1 MVSGMAASGFKAPL
15 RHVILQ
21 KESNRRLRSLPMH
34 DVLRA
39 RLLRK
44 IESLPEE
51 QVYQILDYIEFLESK
66 YATEA
71 TPEASGLQS
80 FAEKLEDQLRKRTV
94 SPSSLR
100 EAFQLISAADKV
112 LSNVAN
118 VGKELLG
125 DLNGTPEGKGGK
137 GSEKESKREDGGAGS
152 TRGKPK
158 DGPGKDSDG

>member
-1 MVSGMAASGFKAPL
+1 
-15 RHVILQ
+15 
-21 KESNRRLRSLPMH
+21 MH
-34 DVLRA
+34 DVLRS

-51 QVYQILDYIEFLESK
+51 QVYQVLDYIEFLDSK
-66 YATEA
+66 YSKDH
-71 TPEASGLQS
+71 PVEASGLQS

-125 DLNGTPEGKGGK
+125 DLNGGAEGKVGKGGK
-137 GSEKESKREDGGAGS
+137 GEQKTSGRGESKEKKSSSGGS
-152 TRGKPK
+152 
-158 DGPGKDSDG
+158 GKDKTDSRDS

>member
-1 MVSGMAASGFKAPL
+1 
-15 RHVILQ
+15 
-21 KESNRRLRSLPMH
+21 MH

-51 QVYQILDYIEFLESK
+51 QVYQILDFIEFLESK
-66 YATEA
+66 YAKDLPA
-71 TPEASGLQS
+71 EASGLQS

-100 EAFQLISAADKV
+100 EAFQLIAAADKV

-125 DLNGTPEGKGGK
+125 DLNGSPEGKGGK
-137 GSEKESKREDGGAGS
+137 RSGKAAKPSKAGGG
-152 TRGKPK
+152 G
-158 DGPGKDSDG
+158 GKDEGPAGKSEAQDVSSSE

>member
-1 MVSGMAASGFKAPL
+1 
-15 RHVILQ
+15 
-21 KESNRRLRSLPMH
+21 MH

-51 QVYQILDYIEFLESK
+51 QVYQVLDYIEFLESK
-66 YATEA
+66 YAEEA
-71 TPEASGLQS
+71 PGEASGLQS

-100 EAFQLISAADKV
+100 EAFQLIASADKI
-112 LSNVAN
+112 LSNVTN

-125 DLNGTPEGKGGK
+125 DLNGGPDGKRGKGPKGGGEKEGKGKEGGDSSTESGK
-137 GSEKESKREDGGAGS
+137 GSAR
-152 TRGKPK
+152 
-158 DGPGKDSDG
+158 

>member
-1 MVSGMAASGFKAPL
+1 
-15 RHVILQ
+15 
-21 KESNRRLRSLPMH
+21 MH

-66 YATEA
+66 YSPDLSA
-71 TPEASGLQS
+71 EASGLQS

-94 SPSSLR
+94 SPASLR
-100 EAFQLISAADKV
+100 EAFQLISAADRV

-118 VGKELLG
+118 VGRELLG
-125 DLNGTPEGKGGK
+125 DLNGSSEGKGGK
-137 GSEKESKREDGGAGS
+137 GKERVAKPSKGGGDAGHDEPAGDGPTGGGA
-152 TRGKPK
+152 P
-158 DGPGKDSDG
+158 PE

>member
-1 MVSGMAASGFKAPL
+1 
-15 RHVILQ
+15 
-21 KESNRRLRSLPMH
+21 MH

-51 QVYQILDYIEFLESK
+51 QVYQVLDYIEFLESK
-66 YATEA
+66 YAQEA
-71 TPEASGLQS
+71 PGEASGLQS

-100 EAFQLISAADKV
+100 EAFQLIASADKI

-125 DLNGTPEGKGGK
+125 DLNGGPEGKRGKGPKGGGEKEGKGKEGGDSSTESGK
-137 GSEKESKREDGGAGS
+137 GSAR
-152 TRGKPK
+152 
-158 DGPGKDSDG
+158 

>member
-1 MVSGMAASGFKAPL
+1 
-15 RHVILQ
+15 
-21 KESNRRLRSLPMH
+21 MH

-51 QVYQILDYIEFLESK
+51 QVYQILDFIEFLESK
-66 YATEA
+66 YAKESA
-71 TPEASGLQS
+71 PEASGLQS

-94 SPSSLR
+94 SPASLR
-100 EAFQLISAADKV
+100 EAFQLIAAADKV

-125 DLNGTPEGKGGK
+125 DLNGSTEDKPGKGGGK
-137 GSEKESKREDGGAGS
+137 GSNPSKPKESHGRPGEGS
-152 TRGKPK
+152 EG
-158 DGPGKDSDG
+158 GPGKGDRSSG

>member
-1 MVSGMAASGFKAPL
+1 
-15 RHVILQ
+15 
-21 KESNRRLRSLPMH
+21 MH

-39 RLLRK
+39 RLMRK

-66 YATEA
+66 YSSEA
-71 TPEASGLQS
+71 PAEASGLQS

-118 VGKELLG
+118 VGRELLG
-125 DLNGTPEGKGGK
+125 DLNGGGEERGEK
-137 GSEKESKREDGGAGS
+137 GSEKEKREGEKVRKEPRSEPKNGPAG
-152 TRGKPK
+152 
-158 DGPGKDSDG
+158 

>member
-1 MVSGMAASGFKAPL
+1 
-15 RHVILQ
+15 
-21 KESNRRLRSLPMH
+21 MH

-66 YATEA
+66 YARDLSAET
-71 TPEASGLQS
+71 SGLQS

-94 SPSSLR
+94 SPASLR
-100 EAFQLISAADKV
+100 EAFQLISAADRV

-118 VGKELLG
+118 VGRELLG
-125 DLNGTPEGKGGK
+125 DLNGSAEGKGGK
-137 GSEKESKREDGGAGS
+137 GKGRPSRAAKGSGGSGDDGRDEDGATGGGAS
-152 TRGKPK
+152 GK
-158 DGPGKDSDG
+158 

>member
-1 MVSGMAASGFKAPL
+1 
-15 RHVILQ
+15 
-21 KESNRRLRSLPMH
+21 MH
-34 DVLRA
+34 DVLRT

-51 QVYQILDYIEFLESK
+51 QVYQILDFIEFLESK
-66 YATEA
+66 YAKDLPA
-71 TPEASGLQS
+71 EASGLQS
-80 FAEKLEDQLRKRTV
+80 FAEKLEDQLRRRAV

-125 DLNGTPEGKGGK
+125 DLNGAPEEKGRKKPAESSKVRKEGNRGGAKGGGYGNAK
-137 GSEKESKREDGGAGS
+137 TKEESGDE
-152 TRGKPK
+152 
-158 DGPGKDSDG
+158 

>member
-1 MVSGMAASGFKAPL
+1 
-15 RHVILQ
+15 
-21 KESNRRLRSLPMH
+21 MH

-66 YATEA
+66 YARDISA
-71 TPEASGLQS
+71 EASGLQS

-94 SPSSLR
+94 SPASLR
-100 EAFQLISAADKV
+100 EAFQLISAADRV

-125 DLNGTPEGKGGK
+125 DLNGSSEGKGGK
-137 GSEKESKREDGGAGS
+137 GRGRPTRGTKGSGGSGEDG
-152 TRGKPK
+152 
-158 DGPGKDSDG
+158 

>member
-1 MVSGMAASGFKAPL
+1 
-15 RHVILQ
+15 
-21 KESNRRLRSLPMH
+21 MH

-39 RLLRK
+39 RLLRR

-51 QVYQILDYIEFLESK
+51 QIYQVLDYVEFLESK
-66 YATEA
+66 YAKDLKVET
-71 TPEASGLQS
+71 SGLQS
-80 FAEKLEDQLRKRTV
+80 FAEKLEDQLRRRTV

-125 DLNGTPEGKGGK
+125 DLNGTGDVKGGK
-137 GSEKESKREDGGAGS
+137 G
-152 TRGKPK
+152 
-158 DGPGKDSDG
+158 PGKRPASPGKEGEDSRRKEEEKNDDSSPGS

>member
-1 MVSGMAASGFKAPL
+1 
-15 RHVILQ
+15 
-21 KESNRRLRSLPMH
+21 MH

-44 IESLPEE
+44 LESLPEE
-51 QVYQILDYIEFLESK
+51 QVYQVLDFIEFLESK
-66 YATEA
+66 YSEDDGA
-71 TPEASGLQS
+71 EASGLQS

-118 VGKELLG
+118 VGRELLG
-125 DLNGTPEGKGGK
+125 DLNGAPEGKGAKGGGK
-137 GSEKESKREDGGAGS
+137 AGS
-152 TRGKPK
+152 SASQKASGE
-158 DGPGKDSDG
+158 GSSGSDEKGAAGAE

>member
-1 MVSGMAASGFKAPL
+1 
-15 RHVILQ
+15 
-21 KESNRRLRSLPMH
+21 MH

-125 DLNGTPEGKGGK
+125 DLNGAPEGKSGK
-137 GSEKESKREDGGAGS
+137 NPEKESDKGGGGAGS
-152 TRGKPK
+152 SQATPK
-158 DGPGKDSDG
+158 GGSGKDSDN